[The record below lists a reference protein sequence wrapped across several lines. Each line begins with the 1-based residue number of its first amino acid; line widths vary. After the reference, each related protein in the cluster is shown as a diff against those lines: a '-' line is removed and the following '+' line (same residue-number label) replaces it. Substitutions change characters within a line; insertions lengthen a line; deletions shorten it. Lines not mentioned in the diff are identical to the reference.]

1 MKYPV
6 VIEKGA
12 RNYGAFAPDVPGA
25 VGLGDSRE
33 EALESVARGMAL
45 HLLDLAERGQEPPR
59 PSEVSTLDLSEY
71 EPEEPYEVVMCAVA
85 PVNPV
90 SLRIERAIAQAGLS
104 EAEVARRAGTSR
116 AAMTRITDPF
126 YWGHSLATLNKIA
139 EALGKRLEVEFKDV
153 ELKDA
158 A

>member
-12 RNYGAFAPDVPGA
+12 GNYGAFAPDIPGA

-33 EALESVARGMAL
+33 EVLASVAQGLAL
-45 HLLDLAERGQEPPR
+45 QLLDLAERGLAPPQ
-59 PSEVSTLDLSEY
+59 PSDPEALDLSDF
-71 EPEEPYEVVMCAVA
+71 EPEETFEVVMQGPA
-85 PVNPV
+85 PMNSV
-90 SLRIERAIAQAGLS
+90 SLLIERAIAEAGLS

-116 AAMTRITDPF
+116 AAMTRVTDPF

-139 EALGKRLEVEFKDV
+139 AALGKRLEVDFKTAV
-153 ELKDA
+153 
-158 A
+158 